1 MKKIILSYILFAGI
15 LCTAHAADY
24 IRLNN
29 EDIDEYCMQ
38 MTETLTVSVDP
49 VWQSTLLSHRWVL
62 LGDLKMANGYSA
74 TDHTIQVVCPQN
86 GYGKG
91 RITYRYSTTGCSTS
105 ESIDIYKLFTPPA
118 DLEIEG
124 PRCVEA
130 GDVVVYSIE
139 PVLTVNLDDQI
150 GMDHYYWNINDTT
163 HRPYFVD
170 SVYYTAGDG
179 SSVTFKIKELNDDSV
194 NTISLYL
201 GQCNNGDA
209 TKKIT
214 LPLVKQAPKPQLDT
228 TDFYQSYGQARV
240 RIGIKNIQPN
250 VHYSWSKIND
260 WSIVETN
267 SDSTY
272 VVLQLDDNSG
282 GDVIVSARYADS
294 QEDCATTQTR
304 LHIYR
309 RWGDNIEIEGAT
321 CLTAGQTYS
330 FSVKGEI
337 PEGAEVRWEFPSNK
351 WTHANDVSQRIITA
365 VPSLSIGLTDSI
377 RVYEVLSTDTLTP
390 KYKTFKVNIKPAKV
404 YIDGNTCVT
413 ANTTQTYM
421 ARRASDAVGPDAT
434 RYEWRVNNEV
444 MPYENETLY
453 YTAPMYGSQIISVK
467 PLGEGTCNADTASL
481 SISVSPTAPNGI
493 VRVDNTHC
501 IAKGMNDEIILEL
514 DGASSEQTY
523 AWNFDHTHNWQRLAG
538 YDPNGNSSKIK
549 VVTTGQAGRD
559 TVIAYAV
566 GTTGC
571 ANTVPDSIF
580 FTTAD
585 VPFEL
590 FIEERNSWYDIYIIP
605 TDLSQIEEF
614 ANANLIEIRWYYD
627 GILEED
633 DNDMPDTSIRRR
645 DYSNTSTIDAI
656 VTIDSNCKY
665 SFHTTIGELLSASQN
680 MTPELIPMKRRLE
693 TEENTPSKIKLYPNP
708 VNDILTVE
716 LPGEETR
723 SIMRIYDMTG
733 NMVLRK
739 ESFNTDIEKIDVT
752 SFPEGIYVLKINQ
765 GFSRIVNTFSVKH

>member
-1 MKKIILSYILFAGI
+1 MKKIILSCILFAGI

-29 EDIDEYCMQ
+29 VDIDEYCMQ

-118 DLEIEG
+118 DLKIEG
-124 PRCVEA
+124 PKCVEA
-130 GDVVVYSIE
+130 GQVVVYSIE
-139 PVLTVNLDDQI
+139 PILTVNLDDQI
-150 GMDHYYWNINDTT
+150 GMDHYYWNINDTI

-179 SSVTFKIKELNDDSV
+179 SSVTFKIKELNNDSV

-250 VHYSWSKIND
+250 VRYSWSKIND

-321 CLTAGQTYS
+321 CLTAGQTYI

-390 KYKTFKVNIKPAKV
+390 KYKTLKVNIKPAKV
-404 YIDGNTCVT
+404 YIDGNTCIT
-413 ANTTQTYM
+413 ANTTQTYI

-467 PLGEGTCNADTASL
+467 PLGEGTCNADAASL

-493 VRVDNTHC
+493 VWVDNTHC

-538 YDPNGNSSKIK
+538 YDPNGNSSEIK

-580 FTTAD
+580 FTLDEPDFSLRIEDPNGGAYHYITCLPTMTD
-585 VPFEL
+585 VASNYSWLIDGSPAPLGTNGPQCFVVGNFEIVQCIITL
-590 FIEERNSWYDIYIIP
+590 NDGCIQAVTENNTYNAPQRRENVQKDFSRKIQLVPNPAHTEVSISLPEKINNSLISIYNINGQVIKSIS
-605 TDLSQIEEF
+605 TGEKDVKMSISDLNNGTYPVIVNQ
-614 ANANLIEIRWYYD
+614 N
-627 GILEED
+627 GIL
-633 DNDMPDTSIRRR
+633 S
-645 DYSNTSTIDAI
+645 A
-656 VTIDSNCKY
+656 
-665 SFHTTIGELLSASQN
+665 ELL
-680 MTPELIPMKRRLE
+680 I
-693 TEENTPSKIKLYPNP
+693 IK
-708 VNDILTVE
+708 
-716 LPGEETR
+716 
-723 SIMRIYDMTG
+723 
-733 NMVLRK
+733 
-739 ESFNTDIEKIDVT
+739 
-752 SFPEGIYVLKINQ
+752 
-765 GFSRIVNTFSVKH
+765 H

>member
-1 MKKIILSYILFAGI
+1 MRKIILFSILLAGI

-38 MTETLTVSVDP
+38 MAETLTVSVDP

-250 VHYSWSKIND
+250 VRYSWSKKND

-294 QEDCATTQTR
+294 QEDCAITRTR

-390 KYKTFKVNIKPAKV
+390 KYKTLKVNIKPAKV

-413 ANTTQTYM
+413 ANTTQTYI

-453 YTAPMYGSQIISVK
+453 YTAPMYGSQIISVN

-538 YDPNGNSSKIK
+538 YDPNGNSSEIK

-580 FTTAD
+580 FTLDEPDFSLKIENPNGGAYHYITCLPTMTD
-585 VPFEL
+585 VASNYSWLIDGSPAPLGTNGPQCFVVGNFEIVQCIITL
-590 FIEERNSWYDIYIIP
+590 NDGCIQAVTKNYTYNAPQRRENVQKDFSRKIQLVPNPAHTEVSISLPEKINNSLISIYNINGQVIKSIS
-605 TDLSQIEEF
+605 TGEKDVKMSISDLNNGTYPVIVNQ
-614 ANANLIEIRWYYD
+614 N
-627 GILEED
+627 GIL
-633 DNDMPDTSIRRR
+633 S
-645 DYSNTSTIDAI
+645 A
-656 VTIDSNCKY
+656 
-665 SFHTTIGELLSASQN
+665 ELL
-680 MTPELIPMKRRLE
+680 I
-693 TEENTPSKIKLYPNP
+693 IK
-708 VNDILTVE
+708 
-716 LPGEETR
+716 
-723 SIMRIYDMTG
+723 
-733 NMVLRK
+733 
-739 ESFNTDIEKIDVT
+739 
-752 SFPEGIYVLKINQ
+752 
-765 GFSRIVNTFSVKH
+765 H